1 MWWRVTAPAVAYA
14 VTWVHILS
22 PILAA
27 GAVWCVVSA
36 ATEPEDEEEDEEP

>member
-1 MWWRVTAPAVAYA
+1 MGRLQDRGDA
-14 VTWVHILS
+14 VTWVDILS

-36 ATEPEDEEEDEEP
+36 ATEPEDDGEDEEAP